1 MNKRV
6 RKARPIVRR
15 RPAAHPGLTPVQ
27 RIEGRIL
34 VIRGH
39 RVLLDRDLAAM
50 YGVETGVLLQAVRR
64 NADRF
69 PEDFMFQLTWDEA
82 EASRSQNVILK
93 EFPGKDPPSAGR
105 AKGSNVK
112 YRPVAFTE
120 QGVAM
125 LSSVLRSPR
134 AIKVNIEIMRAFVK
148 LRKLLASH
156 ADLARRIDDLE
167 ARYDEQFKFV
177 FDAIRMLMTEP
188 EEEEDPK
195 RTPIGFRMP
204 EEPQIEPKPK
214 ARRQRDLVR

>member
-1 MNKRV
+1 
-6 RKARPIVRR
+6 
-15 RPAAHPGLTPVQ
+15 
-27 RIEGRIL
+27 
-34 VIRGH
+34 
-39 RVLLDRDLAAM
+39 M

-64 NADRF
+64 NAERF
-69 PEDFMFQLTWDEA
+69 PEDFMFQLTWEEA
-82 EASRSQNVILK
+82 EASRSQIVILK
-93 EFPGKDPPSAGR
+93 EFPGKDAPSTGR

-134 AIKVNIEIMRAFVK
+134 AVRVNIEIMRAFVK

-156 ADLARRIDDLE
+156 ADLARRIDELE
-167 ARYDEQFKFV
+167 GRYDEQFKFV

-188 EEEEDPK
+188 EEEAEPK
-195 RTPIGFRMP
+195 KTPIGFRMP

-214 ARRQRDLVR
+214 ARRQRTLVR